1 MVVVDGVFWSL
12 NFYSS
17 KSPRVFFTE
26 KAHYLFHYFW
36 YILCTF
42 VDFCRILLACCKIVL
57 EYFCLY
63 LCRGAHWWFAASVTV
78 LSARCS
84 WCGREVVR
92 TVVLT
97 GQRPRGQLTLVEQV
111 SQSNCWHNS
120 GRDLV
125 PRTEEKLIKNLK
137 WILYIKIKFAESLF
151 LIFRIHT
158 TSSQLNWQKI
168 WFWTKSELTLCE

>member
-1 MVVVDGVFWSL
+1 MLLTACFEVWTFTAQSHLESFSQKKHTIYSTIFDI
-12 NFYSS
+12 FY
-17 KSPRVFFTE
+17 
-26 KAHYLFHYFW
+26 ALLL
-36 YILCTF
+36 I
-42 VDFCRILLACCKIVL
+42 FCSILLACCKIVL